1 MPTTRP
7 EEFRHEVVTVAR
19 MSGRSQ
25 DQSQVERDSGIS
37 SRGPAVREASDI
49 DDDRVKGAAPDEQ
62 DELAKIRRCKPGCL
76 QEVVGP
82 TPCAFHPT

>member
-1 MPTTRP
+1 MLTTRP
-7 EEFRHEVVTVAR
+7 EEFRHEAVAR

-25 DQSQVERDSGIS
+25 GQSKVEPDSGTS

-49 DDDRVKGAAPDEQ
+49 GDSRVQGVTPDEQ

-76 QEVVGP
+76 QDVVDP
-82 TPCAFHPT
+82 TPCASHPT